1 MKSTVQRF
9 RPLIAAA
16 LTVALSG
23 ASPLLAEAA
32 SRVSGHVLDA
42 GGRPLAHLP
51 VHLVES
57 SQGAPAGVPFL
68 TAITDGG
75 GAWSFGAVP
84 AGEYVVRIMDRGRT
98 TGLPVSVTDASDA
111 SGLVIVAPS
120 LLSSGP
126 APQAQGA
133 AAGAAAG
140 AGAGVSTAAIV
151 AGAVAAAAAVAVVV
165 VVTSDES

>member
-23 ASPLLAEAA
+23 ASPLLAETAG
-32 SRVSGHVLDA
+32 RVSGHVLDA

-51 VHLVES
+51 VHLMAS
-57 SQGAPAGVPFL
+57 SQGAPAGVPVRI
-68 TAITDGG
+68 AVTDGG

-84 AGEYVVRIMDRGRT
+84 AGEYVVRVMDRGRS
-98 TGLPVSVTDASDA
+98 TGLPVSVTDASGA

-126 APQAQGA
+126 APQGQGA
-133 AAGAAAG
+133 AAAAG
-140 AGAGVSTAAIV
+140 AGGGVSTAAIV
-151 AGAVAAAAAVAVVV
+151 AGVVAAAAAAAVVV

>member
-1 MKSTVQRF
+1 MSMKSTVQRF
-9 RPLIAAA
+9 HLLIAAA

-23 ASPLLAEAA
+23 ASPLLAETAG
-32 SRVSGHVLDA
+32 RVSGHALDA

-51 VHLVES
+51 VQLVES
-57 SQGAPAGVPFL
+57 PQGAPAGVPVR
-68 TAITDGG
+68 TVVTDGG

-84 AGEYVVRIMDRGRT
+84 VGEYVVRVVDRGRT
-98 TGLPVSVTDASDA
+98 TGLPVSVTDASGA

-140 AGAGVSTAAIV
+140 AGVSTTAIV
-151 AGAVAAAAAVAVVV
+151 VGAVAAAAAAAVVV
-165 VVTSDES
+165 VVVSDES

>member
-23 ASPLLAEAA
+23 ASPLLAETAG
-32 SRVSGHVLDA
+32 RVSGHVLDA
-42 GGRPLAHLP
+42 GGRPLADLP
-51 VHLVES
+51 VHLMES
-57 SQGAPAGVPFL
+57 SQGEPAGVPVR
-68 TAITDGG
+68 TAVTDGG

-84 AGEYVVRIMDRGRT
+84 VGEYVVRVMDRGRT
-98 TGLPVSVTDASDA
+98 TGLPVSVTDASGA

-126 APQAQGA
+126 APQGQA
-133 AAGAAAG
+133 AAAG
-140 AGAGVSTAAIV
+140 AGGGVSTAAIV
-151 AGAVAAAAAVAVVV
+151 AGVAAAAAAAAVVV

>member
-9 RPLIAAA
+9 HPLIAAA

-23 ASPLLAEAA
+23 ASPLLAETAG
-32 SRVSGHVLDA
+32 RVSGHVLDA

-51 VHLVES
+51 VHLLES
-57 SQGAPAGVPFL
+57 SQGEPAGVPVR
-68 TAITDGG
+68 TAVTDGG

-84 AGEYVVRIMDRGRT
+84 VGEYVVRVMDRGRS
-98 TGLPVSVTDASDA
+98 TGLPVSVTDASGA

-126 APQAQGA
+126 APQGQGA
-133 AAGAAAG
+133 AAAAG
-140 AGAGVSTAAIV
+140 AGGGVSTAAIV
-151 AGAVAAAAAVAVVV
+151 AGVVAAAAAAAVVV

>member
-1 MKSTVQRF
+1 MKSTAQRF

-84 AGEYVVRIMDRGRT
+84 AGEYVVRITDRGRT
-98 TGLPVSVTDASDA
+98 TGLPVSVTDADA

-140 AGAGVSTAAIV
+140 AGAGVSTTAIV
-151 AGAVAAAAAVAVVV
+151 VGAVAAAAAAAAVVV